1 MAAASTPTNL
11 LACRELRE
19 INDAG
24 LAVGAMAQVHTQ
36 NLCFFFQEFTNLRY
50 RIWCWNP
57 R

>member
-1 MAAASTPTNL
+1 MAAASTPRNL

-24 LAVGAMAQVHTQ
+24 LAVGAMAQVHPQ